1 MLSGTAPWFP
11 PTPGQQRGLVPSPD
25 RPPPRRCNRLAWCQ
39 PSSSEPVPRGS
50 HACGGAAAPVPVRGR
65 SCSPPKGSSA
75 GAEAE
80 GLLEGLAL
88 TSQLWVTWGAALIT
102 ELAADSINKVAVG

>member
-1 MLSGTAPWFP
+1 M
-11 PTPGQQRGLVPSPD
+11 
-25 RPPPRRCNRLAWCQ
+25 
-39 PSSSEPVPRGS
+39 
-50 HACGGAAAPVPVRGR
+50 PVRGR

-88 TSQLWVTWGAALIT
+88 TSQLWVTWGAALIA
-102 ELAADSINKVAVG
+102 ELAADSIDEVAVG